1 MIKIIL
7 IPVAIFLGLGALMGL
22 LLAVASKIFEIKTDE
37 RVEAIKDCL
46 PGANCGGCGYAGCSG
61 YAEAVVKGEAPVN
74 GCTVGGGEVA
84 KKVAGIMGVEASE
97 TVKMRAQVM
106 CSGTNDLAKKKY
118 IYQGVSDCVAANRL
132 SGGDK
137 VCPNGCIGLGTCAD
151 VCKFDAIKV
160 INGVAAIDYEKC
172 TSCGACVAACPK
184 KLIRLVPANIPYWVG
199 CMSADK
205 GAVTRGYCD
214 AGCIGCKLC
223 EKKCEA
229 GAIKV
234 TDNVAEIDY
243 TKCTGCGVCE
253 SVCPRKIIWSAYK
266 KTTVETA
273 EPAVPA
279 VAEKEPENNV
289 TEA

>member
-106 CSGTNDLAKKKY
+106 CSGTSEYSKKKY
-118 IYQGVSDCVAANRL
+118 IYEGVLDCVAAARL
-132 SGGDK
+132 GGGDRI
-137 VCPNGCIGLGTCAD
+137 CPNGCVGLGT
-151 VCKFDAIKV
+151 
-160 INGVAAIDYEKC
+160 
-172 TSCGACVAACPK
+172 CVAACPFSAITVVNGVAVVDYHECQGCGVCVK
-184 KLIRLVPANIPYWVG
+184 ACPKGLIKLIPFDSKHWVG
-199 CMSADK
+199 CMSVDDGK
-205 GAVTRGYCD
+205 TTRKYCD
-214 AGCIGCKLC
+214 VGCISCKLC
-223 EKKCEA
+223 EKGCPE

-234 TDNVAEIDY
+234 ENFNANIDY
-243 TKCTGCGVCE
+243 TKCTGCDHCVNK
-253 SVCPRKIIWSAYK
+253 CPRHIIWSSQK
-266 KTTVETA
+266 QGKLGLVITRL
-273 EPAVPA
+273 
-279 VAEKEPENNV
+279 KDQDL
-289 TEA
+289 